1 MIILKPVFIITI
13 AVVCSVVAVLGVLSV
28 IGAYEQQQ
36 YEKAIQQ
43 YDERRAIA
51 DAAYEA
57 ERLALEEQNAV
68 MDKINQLKLDVIMMS
83 DGTTRGDNLALLIL
97 TNPELSQ
104 QEILDKLAAENT
116 ERECAKELNLYYHK
130 QDMIKNN
137 GFMHTLDCD
146 HHK

>member
-1 MIILKPVFIITI
+1 MILKSVFIIAI
-13 AVVCSVVAVLGVLSV
+13 AVVCSIVAVLGVLSV

-57 ERLALEEQNAV
+57 EILALAEQNAL
-68 MDKINQLKLDVIMMS
+68 MAEINQLKHDVAMLS
-83 DGTTRGDNLALLIL
+83 DGTPMGDNLALLIL

-104 QEILDKLAAENT
+104 QELHDKFNAEET